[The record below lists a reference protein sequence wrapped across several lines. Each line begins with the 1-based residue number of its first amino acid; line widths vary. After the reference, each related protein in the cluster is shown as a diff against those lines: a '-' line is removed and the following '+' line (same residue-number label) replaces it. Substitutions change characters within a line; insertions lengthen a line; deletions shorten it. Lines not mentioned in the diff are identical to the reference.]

1 MTKKIQTKDKILDA
15 AEQLFAVTGFAE
27 TSMRQITTKAGVNL
41 ASVNYHF
48 GSKKSLIKA
57 VVDRYLAVFMP
68 QLLQE
73 IKTLEQSNPDFDITE
88 LFNCFK
94 QPLLHLEQINPEG
107 AIYFIRLIG
116 RGYIDFQG
124 HLRKFITDKYGDE
137 LEQLQAAFRKTMPEL
152 TPAEVFWRLHFT
164 MGTSVFTLSAADAL
178 KDISLV
184 DFDQEMTTEKILD
197 QLLPYL
203 AAGFANK

>member
-1 MTKKIQTKDKILDA
+1 MSKKAQTKDKILDA

-27 TSMRQITTKAGVNL
+27 TSMREITSKAGVNL

-48 GSKKSLIKA
+48 GSKKGLIKA
-57 VVDRYLAVFMP
+57 VVDRYLAVFLP
-68 QLLQE
+68 QLLDE
-73 IKTLEQSNPDFDITE
+73 ISDLEKQKGNYNISD
-88 LFNCFK
+88 LFSCFK
-94 QPLLHLEQINPEG
+94 RPLLHLEQISPEG

-137 LEQLQAAFRKTMPEL
+137 LEQLQSAFRKTMPEL
-152 TPAEVFWRLHFT
+152 SPAEVFWRLHFT

-184 DFDQEMTTEKILD
+184 DFEQEMTTEKILD

-203 AAGFANK
+203 AAGFSN

>member
-1 MTKKIQTKDKILDA
+1 MTKKALTKDKILDA

-27 TSMRQITTKAGVNL
+27 TSMRQITSKAGVNL

-57 VVDRYLAVFMP
+57 VVDRYLAVFLP
-68 QLLQE
+68 QLLAQ
-73 IKTLEQSNPDFDITE
+73 IKQLEQEKPDFDVAE

-94 QPLLHLEQINPEG
+94 QPLLHLEQINAEG

-137 LEQLQAAFRKTMPEL
+137 LQELQAAFHKTVPNL

-164 MGTSVFTLSAADAL
+164 IGTSVFTLSAADAL
-178 KDISLV
+178 KDISKV
-184 DFDQEMTTEKILD
+184 DFEQEMTTEQILD

-203 AAGFANK
+203 AAGFSN

>member
-1 MTKKIQTKDKILDA
+1 MAKKTPTKDKILDA
-15 AEQLFAVTGFAE
+15 AEQLFATKGFAE
-27 TSMRQITTKAGVNL
+27 TSMREITSKAGVNL

-57 VVDRYLAVFMP
+57 VVDRYLHLFLP
-68 QLLQE
+68 SLLAE
-73 IKTLEQSNPDFDITE
+73 IKQLEQNSPDFNVAE
-88 LFNCFK
+88 LFHCFK
-94 QPLLHLEQINPEG
+94 QPLLALEDVSAEG

-124 HLRKFITDKYGDE
+124 HLRRFITDKYGNE
-137 LEQLQAAFRKTMPEL
+137 LQELQAAFHKTMPNL

-178 KDISLV
+178 KDISKV
-184 DFDQEMTTEKILD
+184 DFNTEMNMESILD
-197 QLLPYL
+197 ELLPYL

>member
-1 MTKKIQTKDKILDA
+1 MTKKITTKDKILDA
-15 AEQLFAVTGFAE
+15 AEQLFATTGFAE

-48 GSKKSLIKA
+48 GSKKALIKA
-57 VVDRYLAVFMP
+57 VVDRYLHLFLP
-68 QLLQE
+68 SLLDE
-73 IKTLEQSNPDFDITE
+73 INALEKQKSNFTVEELFTCFKRPLLNLEQVSA
-88 LFNCFK
+88 
-94 QPLLHLEQINPEG
+94 EG

-124 HLRKFITDKYGDE
+124 HLRKFITDKYGEE
-137 LEQLQAAFRKTMPEL
+137 LEQLQNAFRKTMPEL
-152 TPAEVFWRLHFT
+152 SEADVFWRLHFT

-178 KDISLV
+178 KDISKV
-184 DFDQEMTTEKILD
+184 DFGKEMDTEAILD

-203 AAGFANK
+203 AAGFAN